1 MTKEKGVLMKTLKDE
16 NLRAETRK
24 YTSNLINNT
33 SSGTSRSFI
42 LTNTNQLNS
51 IYDNK
56 SENIINNDKNINS
69 KNDININD
77 INKNEKKI
85 VKKKKKIKKKV
96 KDNKN
101 EEKVLKSGETI
112 KKGQK
117 IKLLTYKKLSD
128 IEKEEEENE
137 IKNKEKENDENIIE
151 NLESKQIIEKK
162 EDKNKNKKEKEVKPI
177 IKDKEKENKVSKTR
191 QHLLNSL
198 NNLQY
203 NYDNLMAIGVHGNK
217 LLNSNNKK

>member
-24 YTSNLINNT
+24 YTNNLMNNT
-33 SSGTSRSFI
+33 NSGTSRSFI
-42 LTNTNQLNS
+42 LTNPNQLNN

-69 KNDININD
+69 NND
-77 INKNEKKI
+77 INKKEKKI

-128 IEKEEEENE
+128 IEKEKEENE
-137 IKNKEKENDENIIE
+137 IKNEENENDENIKEIE
-151 NLESKQIIEKK
+151 NK
-162 EDKNKNKKEKEVKPI
+162 EDKNEIQKEKEVKPI
-177 IKDKEKENKVSKTR
+177 IKDKEKEKDNKVNKTR

-217 LLNSNNKK
+217 LLNTNNKK

>member
-85 VKKKKKIKKKV
+85 VKKKKKIKKKD